1 MMRRLAF
8 LSLLGFIVVSPLSS
22 ALAQGTRLWT
32 ESTFQQLEQGT
43 PHGVAIASDG
53 RLLPGPASKLVYTS
67 PSTYIWS
74 VAADKHGNAYLATG
88 APASVIKV
96 TPKGKATTLFKT
108 KDLNVQAVAVGPHG
122 SVYAATMPS
131 GKVYKL
137 NPHTA
142 NATDATAQVV
152 FNPAQTKLKSK
163 YIWALQFGPH
173 GDLYIAT
180 GEPAAI
186 FRVAPGGKPTLFF
199 KSHEVHIDA
208 LAFAPNG
215 DLIAASVGSG
225 LIYRISKAGKA
236 FVIFDAPKKEIT
248 SVAVAPDGTIYAAG
262 VGQKGQNT
270 LPPLPVTNSS
280 ASSVT
285 ATITV
290 VAIGSTQGATQNTL
304 IPNGSQIYA
313 ISPSGVPRVLWNNVS
328 EVVYDLLWTRNGLL
342 ASTGNSG
349 HIYRIYTNGNY
360 EDIAHLEASQA
371 ISFADTPSGI
381 YVGTANAGKLY
392 RLSHGQAPQS
402 TYVSPVFDAGVFTQ
416 WGRAEVQTNTPS
428 NIQMFARS
436 GNIENPARGWS
447 DWQPVTINRGQ
458 LGVTSSRFVQ
468 WKLVLKP
475 GASISSVGLD
485 FLPVNI
491 APVVDQIV
499 VVPGVRASKPAD
511 DSTANAVTIN
521 FQSAQANGVDLSQ
534 QDTASTVTGVKDKS
548 AVAVRWAAHDDN
560 GDKLVYSLYYRGQHE
575 RNWLLL
581 RKNLHHSWTTFSADM
596 LPDGVYRIKVVASDQ
611 PSHSPGKG
619 LTGSMVSNNFTI
631 DTTPPTISQMV
642 ATITG
647 GNLHVSFT
655 ATDPMSPIA
664 RAQFSVDAGP
674 WQYIA
679 PAGRISDS
687 LTEHYDFTV
696 PVPGSHKQPSAQ
708 TPDPGQHVITVRVF
722 DRYHN
727 VILAKSLVQSVVQ

>member
-1 MMRRLAF
+1 MMRRLAC
-8 LSLLGFIVVSPLSS
+8 LSLLGFVVASPFSS

-67 PSTYIWS
+67 PSTYVWS
-74 VAADKHGNAYLATG
+74 VAADKQGNAYLATG
-88 APASVIKV
+88 SPASVIKV
-96 TPKGKATTLFKT
+96 TPAGKATTLFKT
-108 KDLNVQAVAVGPHG
+108 KDLNVQAVTVGPHG
-122 SVYAATMPS
+122 NIYAATMPS

-137 NPHTA
+137 NPDTA
-142 NATDATAQVV
+142 NATGATAQVV
-152 FNPAQTKLKSK
+152 FDPAQTKEKSK
-163 YIWALQFGPH
+163 YIWALKFGPN

-186 FRVAPGGKPTLFF
+186 YRVAPGGKPTLFY
-199 KSHEVHIDA
+199 KSDEVHIDS

-225 LIYRISKAGKA
+225 LVYRINKAGKA
-236 FVIFDAPKKEIT
+236 FVLFDAPKKEIT

-262 VGQKGQNT
+262 VGEKGQNT
-270 LPPLPVTNSS
+270 LPPLPVSNTST
-280 ASSVT
+280 ATVT

-290 VAIGSTQGATQNTL
+290 VAIGSTQGATQNAL

-313 ISPSGVPRVLWNNVS
+313 ISPSGVPRVLWNNAS
-328 EVVYDLLWTRNGLL
+328 EVVYSLLWTRDGLL

-349 HIYRIYTNGNY
+349 HIYRIRPNGDY

-392 RLSHGQAPQS
+392 QLSHGQAPQS
-402 TYVSPVFDAGVFTQ
+402 TYVSPVFDAGVFTE
-416 WGRAEVQTNTPS
+416 WGRAEVQTDTPS

-447 DWQPVTINRGQ
+447 DWHPVTLNQGQ

-468 WKLVLKP
+468 WKVVLKP
-475 GASISSVGLD
+475 GASISSVGLN

-491 APVVDQIV
+491 APVVDNVV
-499 VVPGVRASKPAD
+499 VVPGVRANKPSD
-511 DSTANAVTIN
+511 DSTANAITIN
-521 FQSAQANGVDLSQ
+521 FQSAQSGGVDLSQ
-534 QDTASTVTGVKDKS
+534 QASASTVTGVKDKS
-548 AVAVRWAAHDDN
+548 AVTVRWAAHDGN

-575 RNWLLL
+575 HNWLLL
-581 RKNLHHSWTTFSADM
+581 RKGLHGTYTTFSADL
-596 LPDGVYRIKVVASDQ
+596 LPDGIYRIKVVASDQ

-619 LTGSMVSNNFTI
+619 LTGSLVSNNFTI
-631 DTTPPTISQMV
+631 DTTPPAISHLL
-642 ATITG
+642 AHIESG
-647 GNLHVSFT
+647 KLHVSFT

-679 PAGRISDS
+679 PTGRISDS
-687 LTEHYDFTV
+687 LTEHYDFTT
-696 PVPGSHKQPSAQ
+696 PLPNSHHQPSAQ
-708 TPDPGQHVITVRVF
+708 VPDPGQHVITVRVF

-727 VILAKSLVQSVVQ
+727 VVLAKSVVQ

>member
-1 MMRRLAF
+1 MMRRLAC
-8 LSLLGFIVVSPLSS
+8 LSLLCFVVASPFSS

-67 PSTYIWS
+67 PSTYVWS
-74 VAADKHGNAYLATG
+74 VAADKQGNAYLATG
-88 APASVIKV
+88 SPASVIKV
-96 TPKGKATTLFKT
+96 TPAGKATTLFKT
-108 KDLNVQAVAVGPHG
+108 KDLNVQAVTVGPHG

-137 NPHTA
+137 NPDTA

-152 FNPAQTKLKSK
+152 FDPAQTKEKSK
-163 YIWALQFGPH
+163 YIWALKFGPG

-186 FRVAPGGKPTLFF
+186 YRVAPGGKPTLFY
-199 KSHEVHIDA
+199 KSDEVHIDS

-225 LIYRISKAGKA
+225 LVYRISKAGKA
-236 FVIFDAPKKEIT
+236 FVLFDAPNKEIT

-262 VGQKGQNT
+262 VGEKGQNT
-270 LPPLPVTNSS
+270 LPPLPVSN
-280 ASSVT
+280 ASTATVT

-290 VAIGSTQGATQNTL
+290 VAIGSTQSATTNTL

-313 ISPSGVPRVLWNNVS
+313 ISPSGVPRILWSNTA
-328 EVVYDLLWTRNGLL
+328 EVVYNLLWTQNGLL
-342 ASTGNSG
+342 ASTGNNG
-349 HIYRIYTNGNY
+349 HIYRIHPNGDY

-371 ISFADTPSGI
+371 TSFADTPSGI
-381 YVGTANAGKLY
+381 YVGTANTGKLY
-392 RLSHGQAPQS
+392 QLSHGQAPQS

-416 WGRAEVQTNTPS
+416 WGRAEVQTDTPAD
-428 NIQMFARS
+428 IQMFARS

-447 DWQPVTINRGQ
+447 DWHPVTINQGQ
-458 LGVTSSRFVQ
+458 LGTSSSRFVQ

-475 GASISSVGLD
+475 GASISSVGIN

-491 APVVDQIV
+491 APVVDNIV

-521 FQSAQANGVDLSQ
+521 FQSAQNDSVDLSQ
-534 QDTASTVTGVKDKS
+534 QAAASTVTGVKDKS

-575 RNWLLL
+575 NNWLLL
-581 RKNLHHSWTTFSADM
+581 RKGLHHTWTTFSADL

-619 LTGSMVSNNFTI
+619 LTGSLVSNSFTI
-631 DTTPPTISQMV
+631 DTTPPAISQMM
-642 ATITG
+642 AHIESG
-647 GNLHVSFT
+647 KLHVSFT

-679 PAGRISDS
+679 PTGRISDS
-687 LTEHYDFTV
+687 LTEHYDFTT
-696 PVPGSHKQPSAQ
+696 PLPNSQRQPSAEV
-708 TPDPGQHVITVRVF
+708 PDPSQHVITVRVF

-727 VILAKSLVQSVVQ
+727 VVLAKSVVQ

>member
-1 MMRRLAF
+1 MMRRLAC
-8 LSLLGFIVVSPLSS
+8 LSLLGFVIVSPLSS

-32 ESTFQQLEQGT
+32 SSTFQQLEQGT

-67 PSTYIWS
+67 PSTYVWS
-74 VAADKHGNAYLATG
+74 VAADKQGNAYLATG
-88 APASVIKV
+88 SPASVIKV
-96 TPKGKATTLFKT
+96 APDGKATTLFKT
-108 KDLNVQAVAVGPHG
+108 KDLNVQAVTVGPHG
-122 SVYAATMPS
+122 GIYAATMPS

-137 NPHTA
+137 NPNTA
-142 NATDATAQVV
+142 NATSATAQVV
-152 FNPAQTKLKSK
+152 FDPAQTKEKSK

-186 FRVAPGGKPTLFF
+186 YRVAPGGKPTLFY
-199 KSHEVHIDA
+199 KSDEVHIDA

-225 LIYRISKAGKA
+225 LVYRINQAGKA
-236 FVIFDAPKKEIT
+236 FVLFDAPKKEIT

-270 LPPLPVTNSS
+270 LPPLPVSNTST
-280 ASSVT
+280 ATVT

-290 VAIGSTQGATQNTL
+290 VAIGSTQGATQNAL

-313 ISPSGVPRVLWNNVS
+313 ISPFGVPRVLWNNAS
-328 EVVYDLLWTRNGLL
+328 EVVYDLLWTRDGLL

-349 HIYRIYTNGNY
+349 HIYRIHPNGDY

-392 RLSHGQAPQS
+392 QLSHGQAPQS

-416 WGRAEVQTNTPS
+416 WGRAEVQTDTPS
-428 NIQMFARS
+428 DIQMFARS

-447 DWQPVTINRGQ
+447 DWHPVTINHGQ

-475 GASISSVGLD
+475 GASISSVGLN

-491 APVVDQIV
+491 APVVDNIV
-499 VVPGVRASKPAD
+499 VVPGVRASKPSD

-521 FQSAQANGVDLSQ
+521 FQSTPADSVDLSQ
-534 QDTASTVTGVKDKS
+534 QASAGTVTGVKDKS
-548 AVAVRWAAHDDN
+548 AIAVRWAAHDDN

-575 RNWLLL
+575 HNWLLL
-581 RKNLHHSWTTFSADM
+581 RKGIHGSWTNFSADL
-596 LPDGVYRIKVVASDQ
+596 LPDGIYRIKVVASDQ

-619 LTGSMVSNNFTI
+619 LIGSLVSNNFTI
-631 DTTPPTISQMV
+631 DTTPPTISQMI
-642 ATITG
+642 ARIESG
-647 GNLHVSFT
+647 KLHVSFT

-679 PAGRISDS
+679 PTGRISDS
-687 LTEHYDFTV
+687 LTERYDFTI
-696 PVPGSHKQPSAQ
+696 PLPASHKQPSAEV
-708 TPDPGQHVITVRVF
+708 PDPGQHVITVRVF

-727 VILAKSLVQSVVQ
+727 VVLTKSVVQ